1 MKTKE
6 FIDRIKSIWKCNV
19 RDDEDEG
26 IIIIRNEYDSIIA
39 EISKIYKNN
48 LDTCWSEEI
57 PDELYKLLIT
67 YASTPVDERTEEKR
81 FFIHV
86 FTGKNGYL
94 SFNKYTGFPDFCDKY
109 NTTDQV
115 SFTLK
120 EIDMLRENKNVP
132 IDFDKVKKEL
142 VN

>member
-6 FIDRIKSIWKCNV
+6 FIDRIKSVWKCNV
-19 RDDEDEG
+19 KDDEDEG

-39 EISKIYKNN
+39 EISKSIKNN

-81 FFIHV
+81 FFVHV
-86 FTGKNGYL
+86 FAGKNGYL

-142 VN
+142 AN

>member
-6 FIDRIKSIWKCNV
+6 FIDRIEHGGCYNV
-19 RDDEDEG
+19 EDYEEY
-26 IIIIRNEYDSIIA
+26 IVIRNNYNQIVA
-39 EISKIYKNN
+39 EIDKGRKNA
-48 LDTCWSEEI
+48 LDTCWSEDI
-57 PDELYKLLIT
+57 SDEFYKLLIT

-81 FFIHV
+81 FFVHV
-86 FTGKNGYL
+86 FAGKNGYL
-94 SFNKYTGFPDFCDKY
+94 LFNKYTGFPDFGDKY
-109 NTTDQV
+109 NTADQV

-120 EIDMLRENKNVP
+120 EIHMLRENKNVP